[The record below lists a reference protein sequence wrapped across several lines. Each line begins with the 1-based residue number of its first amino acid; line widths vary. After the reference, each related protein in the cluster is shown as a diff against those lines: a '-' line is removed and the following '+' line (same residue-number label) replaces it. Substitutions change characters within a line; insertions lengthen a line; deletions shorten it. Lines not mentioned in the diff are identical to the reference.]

1 VRFIPGV
8 NPHFTGAGGGSF
20 EVHCMSTQRGPGAQT
35 QDVGKALGGTTQN
48 LGIKPS
54 EVDSERL
61 VSLLSEQLERGAL
74 PEAREITALL
84 LRINPKD
91 QDARDI
97 QEYLDEQLASI
108 TAGQVGLVHRLRGQ
122 RTWVNGAAFS
132 PDGRRVLSASGG
144 ALDQG
149 RFQDGTDHCLSLW
162 DVATGQ
168 RLCRL
173 RGHKTA
179 VNCVAFAPDGR
190 RFLSGSRGGSITVW
204 DAAFLTVIRQFQR
217 RGRPVWGLAFS
228 PDGRRALS
236 ATAEKTISLWDV
248 RDGRLLQTLEGHTSG
263 VNAVAFA
270 ADGRRALSAGYDR
283 TARLWDLE
291 NGRQLARLEGHAQAV
306 TAVAFTDN
314 RHALSASL
322 DKVICLWDL
331 GSGRLERRFTGHA
344 AGISTL
350 AFSPEGRFVLSGG
363 ADNVVRLWDV
373 TSGQELRRFLGHT
386 AAITQ
391 VAFSPDGRLALSAS
405 RDRTVRLWQLP
416 SPLDA
421 IETPTSIFSLV
432 KELST
437 SGILTAAQV
446 TELTEQLQS
455 HFTEPRAL
463 AWHLIERGW
472 VTPYQINQLILGR
485 GSELC
490 FDGYVVLDRL
500 GEGGMGKVL
509 KARNPADGQPVALK
523 VALPQ
528 MLGNAEEIE
537 QFWWESQALGRL
549 SHPNVVRG
557 FDAHR
562 DRQPPFFIMEYLEGT
577 DLENLVRR
585 NGPLAAAL
593 ACEYIR
599 QAALGLQH
607 AHEQHFI
614 HRDIKP
620 ANLLRT
626 TAPASPE
633 QKTSEPLPLIKVID
647 WGIADTRLPAG
658 QTAPRSPMPKD
669 QVLGTP
675 DYMPPEQAT
684 APDTADIRSDIYS
697 LGCALYQLLTGK
709 PPFAGSSYAQK
720 LLKHQQVPPPPVQE
734 LRPDL
739 PDGLADVV
747 HKMLAKNQDERYQ
760 TPAAVAEALAP
771 FSTSQ
776 GARAAGVEKR
786 SHVRY
791 PCKIKASCRLLT
803 SSAEGHWD
811 AEVRNI
817 SRGGVLLLAA
827 HELKPGSVLA
837 IELEATPSCSRFVR
851 VIHVQPAT
859 GASQWLVGC
868 AAAREFTEVELGA
881 LLKGVLEGS
890 ATGAR
895 PSVRHS
901 RSGGTPSSTKEPRTS
916 GHTK

>member
-1 VRFIPGV
+1 M
-8 NPHFTGAGGGSF
+8 T
-20 EVHCMSTQRGPGAQT
+20 MKRGLGAQT
-35 QDVGKALGGTTQN
+35 EDLGKALGSTTQN
-48 LGIKPS
+48 LGIKAS

-91 QDARDI
+91 KDARDI
-97 QEYLDEQLASI
+97 QEYLDEQLAAI
-108 TAGQVGLVHRLRGQ
+108 TTGQVGLLHRLRGH
-122 RTWVNGAAFS
+122 RSWVNGAAFA
-132 PDGRRVLSASGG
+132 PDGRRVLSGSGG
-144 ALDQG
+144 VLIG
-149 RFQDGTDHCLSLW
+149 GGFQDGKDHSLGLW
-162 DVATGQ
+162 DVANGR
-168 RLCRL
+168 RLCGI

-190 RFLSGSRGGSITVW
+190 RFLSGSRGGSISLW

-217 RGRPVWGLAFS
+217 RGRSVWGLAFS

-248 RDGRLLQTLEGHTSG
+248 RDGRLLRTFEGHTSG
-263 VNAVAFA
+263 VNGVTFS
-270 ADGRRALSAGYDR
+270 ADGRRAVSAGYDR
-283 TARLWDLE
+283 TVRLWDVE
-291 NGRQLARLEGHAQAV
+291 SGRQLARLEGHAHAV
-306 TAVAFTDN
+306 TAVAFADD
-314 RHALSASL
+314 RQALSASL
-322 DKVICLWDL
+322 DKTICLWDL
-331 GSGRLERRFTGHA
+331 NAGRVTRRFTGHA
-344 AGISTL
+344 AGISTV
-350 AFSPEGRFVLSGG
+350 AFSPEGRFVLSGA

-373 TSGQELRRFLGHT
+373 TTGQELRRFQGHS

-405 RDRTVRLWQLP
+405 RDRTLRLWQLP
-416 SPLDA
+416 SALDA
-421 IETPTSIFSLV
+421 IEMPSSIFSLV

-437 SGILTAAQV
+437 SGILTAEQV
-446 TELTEQLQS
+446 TELTEQLEG

-485 GSELC
+485 GSELR
-490 FDGYVVLDRL
+490 FDDYVVLDRL

-523 VALPQ
+523 VAHPQ
-528 MLGNAEEIE
+528 MLGNDQDVEE
-537 QFWWESQALGRL
+537 FWWESQALGRL
-549 SHPNVVRG
+549 AHPNVVRG

-562 DRQPPFFIMEYLEGT
+562 DRDPPFFIMEYLEGV

-585 NGPLAAAL
+585 SGPLAAAL

-607 AHEQHFI
+607 AHEQHLI

-626 TAPASPE
+626 TAPTVQE
-633 QKTSEPLPLIKVID
+633 QSTEPLPLIKVID
-647 WGIADTRLPAG
+647 WGIADTRLPVG
-658 QTAPRSPMPKD
+658 QAEPSSPLRKD

-675 DYMPPEQAT
+675 DYMPPEQAA
-684 APDTADIRSDIYS
+684 APETADIRSDIYS
-697 LGCALYQLLTGK
+697 LGCALYTLLTGK

-720 LLKHQQVPPPPVQE
+720 LLKHQQVAPPPLQE
-734 LRPDL
+734 QRPDL

-747 HKMLAKNQDERYQ
+747 HKMLAKKPDERYQ

-776 GARAAGVEKR
+776 GVAAAGVELR
-786 SHVRY
+786 THVRY
-791 PCKIKASCRLLT
+791 PCKLKASCRLLT
-803 SSAEGHWD
+803 SSAEGRWD

-817 SRGGVLLLAA
+817 SRGGVLLQAA
-827 HELKPGSVLA
+827 REIKQGAILA
-837 IELEATPSCSRFVR
+837 IDLEATPAISRFVR

-859 GASQWLVGC
+859 GEGHWLFGC
-868 AAAREFTEVELGA
+868 AAARGFTEVELAA
-881 LLKGVLEGS
+881 LLKGVLEGT
-890 ATGAR
+890 ATGSPTSGR
-895 PSVRHS
+895 LSK
-901 RSGGTPSSTKEPRTS
+901 SGGAPGSSKQPGTGDSKST
-916 GHTK
+916 